1 MKPNLNPWASSASRL
16 GYTVRDDDLSL
27 RVSLPLQCSF
37 RISEMNSGISIE
49 PFFGLLPRWAS
60 QLLVSVLL
68 AAFGFVAATSSHFRD
83 GWGLLFGVFV
93 VGWAITN
100 YVRWSFMEIVKN
112 QIFIVR
118 TLLAATETGIPLEA
132 ATRPP

>member
-1 MKPNLNPWASSASRL
+1 MKPDLKPWASSASRL
-16 GYTVRDDDLSL
+16 GYTVRDDDSSL

-37 RISEMNSGISIE
+37 RISETNAGVSVE

-68 AAFGFVAATSSHFRD
+68 AALGFVAATSAHFRD
-83 GWGLLFGVFV
+83 GWGLILAVFV
-93 VGWAITN
+93 VGWAITD
-100 YVRWSFMEIVKN
+100 YVRWSFMETVKN
-112 QIFIVR
+112 QLFIVR
-118 TLLAATETGIPLEA
+118 TLLGATETSIAWQA